1 MIFTQ
6 PHKCIN
12 FFLPQI
18 NCVVTLSQKI
28 SHMGKMSNVSN
39 VRWQH
44 SWNVVGNT
52 ITDLMH
58 KSFLIITEKRMTKFA
73 SYFAQLWQ
81 KKLQLKPPK
90 ATIFRY
96 NNTELTCKQIHK
108 NCSLIFVSRNPGNI
122 LVKSVSFYLER
133 FQSYGVLKKVQLF
146 GPPCTLHTNPRQL
159 LLQCNERATCR
170 PRTRAAV

>member
-1 MIFTQ
+1 MTQLKCGGKHYNRFNAQIISNNNRKKNDEVRLIFCT
-6 PHKCIN
+6 
-12 FFLPQI
+12 
-18 NCVVTLSQKI
+18 V
-28 SHMGKMSNVSN
+28 M
-39 VRWQH
+39 
-44 SWNVVGNT
+44 
-52 ITDLMH
+52 
-58 KSFLIITEKRMTKFA
+58 A
-73 SYFAQLWQ
+73 
-81 KKLQLKPPK
+81 KKLQLKPPE

-96 NNTELTCKQIHK
+96 NNTELTCKQLHK
-108 NCSLIFVSRNPGNI
+108 NCSLIFVPRNPGNI